1 MADSQERVGSGA
13 AGSSPDN
20 REGVANRQLRY
31 RIAFF
36 VTALVVLCIVVT
48 LPFSVK
54 SVADDIL
61 GPSTGRVIQIT
72 QFRTGSEAS
81 TFAKLHLAFV
91 SIDETQ
97 LLATLRVSGHHH
109 CPECAWSHR
118 VLFVAIAAD
127 SDEAAG
133 LPPSASGTLP
143 PDDVEVSAM
152 LQLPVQGHPIHYPF
166 DQYRMVIG
174 VVLQRVFP
182 DGVIETRSPE
192 EAPGHFFLSLQ
203 ELLPRQMMVGPTMLD
218 PRSVRAAD
226 DPFAYVDAFQVLF
239 ERPRYLR
246 VLAVML
252 VLLVASAAAY
262 SVFLRPLNDLVMN
275 AGALVLGVWG
285 IRAILTPSNIYFITA
300 IDLALS
306 VVIIFL
312 LGAITVRALL
322 FVHDEAELALLGR
335 RRRGKTSPSGGTKT

>member
-1 MADSQERVGSGA
+1 MSDSQERLDLDTADRVTDDQVGK
-13 AGSSPDN
+13 
-20 REGVANRQLRY
+20 RQLRY

-36 VTALVVLCIVVT
+36 VTALVVLCLVVT

-54 SVADDIL
+54 SVVDDIL

-72 QFRTGSEAS
+72 KSRPGSEAS
-81 TFAKLHLAFV
+81 TYAKLHLAFV

-97 LLATLRVSGHHH
+97 LMATLRVSGHHH
-109 CPECAWSHR
+109 CPDCAWSHR
-118 VLFVAIAAD
+118 VVFVAIATD

-133 LPPSASGTLP
+133 LPPSKSITLP
-143 PDDVEVSAM
+143 PDDVEVSTT
-152 LQLPVQGHPIHYPF
+152 LQLPVRGYPIHYPF

-182 DGVIETRSPE
+182 EGAVETRTPE
-192 EAPGHFFLSLQ
+192 QATGHFFFTIQ
-203 ELLPRQMMVGPTMLD
+203 ELLPRQMMLGPTMLD
-218 PRSVRAAD
+218 PKSVRAAD
-226 DPFAYVDAFQVLF
+226 DPFAYVEAFQVLF

-275 AGALVLGVWG
+275 SGALVLGVWG
-285 IRAILTPSNIYFITA
+285 IRAILTPSNIYYITA

-322 FVHDEAELALLGR
+322 FVHDEAQLGLFHR
-335 RRRGKTSPSGGTKT
+335 RRPGKKTDVGA

>member
-1 MADSQERVGSGA
+1 M
-13 AGSSPDN
+13 
-20 REGVANRQLRY
+20 
-31 RIAFF
+31 
-36 VTALVVLCIVVT
+36 
-48 LPFSVK
+48 
-54 SVADDIL
+54 
-61 GPSTGRVIQIT
+61 
-72 QFRTGSEAS
+72 
-81 TFAKLHLAFV
+81 
-91 SIDETQ
+91 
-97 LLATLRVSGHHH
+97 ATLRVSGHHH
-109 CPECAWSHR
+109 CPDCAWSHR
-118 VLFVAIAAD
+118 VVFVAIAAD

-133 LPPSASGTLP
+133 LPPSKSITLP
-143 PDDVEVSAM
+143 PDDVDVSPTM
-152 LQLPVQGHPIHYPF
+152 LQLPVRGYPIHYPF

-182 DGVIETRSPE
+182 DGAVETRTPE
-192 EAPGHFFLSLQ
+192 QATGHFFLTIQ
-203 ELLPRQMMVGPTMLD
+203 ELLPRQMMLGPTMLD
-218 PRSVRAAD
+218 PKSVRAAD

-275 AGALVLGVWG
+275 SGALVLGVWG
-285 IRAILTPSNIYFITA
+285 IRAILTPSNIYYITA

-322 FVHDEAELALLGR
+322 FVHDEAELGLFHR
-335 RRRGKTSPSGGTKT
+335 RRSGKKTDVGA